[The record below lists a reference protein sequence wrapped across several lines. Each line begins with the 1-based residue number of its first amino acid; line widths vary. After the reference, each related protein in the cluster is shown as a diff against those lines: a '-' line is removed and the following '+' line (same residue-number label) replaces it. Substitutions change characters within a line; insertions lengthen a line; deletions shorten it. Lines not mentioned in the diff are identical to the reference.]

1 MLMAINDCIG
11 SNKKMQLVRT
21 HIEPRSVNLETWS
34 IKRCESQAINVE
46 RKSFGERMYVDID
59 VV

>member
-1 MLMAINDCIG
+1 
-11 SNKKMQLVRT
+11 MQLVRT

-34 IKRCESQAINVE
+34 IKRCESQAVDVE